1 MLSWARKSGVRGRW
15 VNDITHKGPLM
26 AEAVTIAVDAMS
38 GDAGA
43 KVCVPASIAFARDHP
58 GVRILLVGQREVLE
72 QLATAAGGIPPTV
85 EIRDARQ
92 IVLMDEPPADALRK
106 KKDSSMR
113 VAIDLV
119 REGAAH
125 ACVSA
130 GNTGA
135 LMATGHFVLK
145 MLPGI
150 ERPAIMARLPTRHG
164 AIYML
169 DLGAN
174 ADCTVEQLCQF
185 AIMGSVVARV
195 TEGIERPRIGLL
207 NIGEEDI
214 KGNDTVKQAAVRLAA
229 SHLNYIGFVEADAI
243 QDDRADVVVC
253 DGFSGNVALKS
264 MEGTAKL
271 IRHFLAAEF
280 GGSIYGRLAGVV
292 AWPVLRSLGRRLD
305 PRRYN
310 GASLVGLNGIV
321 IKSHGGADALAF
333 QQAISVAE
341 LEAAKRVP
349 DQIREL
355 MSEQVE

>member
-1 MLSWARKSGVRGRW
+1 
-15 VNDITHKGPLM
+15 M
-26 AEAVTIAVDAMS
+26 ADVTIAVDAMGGDS
-38 GDAGA
+38 GAV
-43 KVCVPASIAFARDHP
+43 VCVPAAIRFVHRHP
-58 GVRILLVGQREVLE
+58 AVRILLVGQREKLE
-72 QLATAAGGIPPTV
+72 ALAAEAGGLPAGV
-85 EIRDARQ
+85 EIHDARQ
-92 IVLMDEPPADALRK
+92 VVAMDEPPADALRK

-113 VAIDLV
+113 VAVDLV
-119 REGAAH
+119 KDGSAN

-135 LMATGHFVLK
+135 LMATGRFVLK
-145 MLPGI
+145 TLPGI

-169 DLGAN
+169 DLGAS
-174 ADCTVEQLCQF
+174 AGCTVEQLYQF
-185 AIMGSVVARV
+185 AVMGSVVASV

-207 NIGEEDI
+207 NIGEEDM
-214 KGNDTVKQAAVRLAA
+214 KGNDTVKEAALRLGG
-229 SHLNYIGFVEADAI
+229 SRLNYIGFVEADAI

-271 IRHFLAAEF
+271 IRHFLDLEF
-280 GGSIYGRLAGVV
+280 RRGLYGRLAGLV
-292 AWPVLRSLGRRLD
+292 AWPVLRSLSRRLD

-321 IKSHGGADALAF
+321 IKSHGGADVLAF
-333 QQAISVAE
+333 ERAISVA
-341 LEAAKRVP
+341 LVEAEKGVP

-355 MSEQVE
+355 LSEQVE

>member
-1 MLSWARKSGVRGRW
+1 
-15 VNDITHKGPLM
+15 M
-26 AEAVTIAVDAMS
+26 AEPITIAVDAMG

-43 KVCVPASIAFARDHP
+43 EVCVPASIEFVRQQSA
-58 GVRILLVGQREVLE
+58 VRILLVGQREVVEALA
-72 QLATAAGGIPPTV
+72 ATAGGLPASV
-85 EIRDARQ
+85 EIHDARQ
-92 IVLMDEPPADALRK
+92 VVAMDERPADALRK

-113 VAIDLV
+113 VAVDLV
-119 REGAAH
+119 KNGLAN

-135 LMATGHFVLK
+135 LMATGRFVLK
-145 MLPGI
+145 TLPGI

-174 ADCTVEQLCQF
+174 ADCTVEQLYQF
-185 AIMGSVVARV
+185 AVMGSVVARV
-195 TEGIERPRIGLL
+195 TEGIDRPRIGLL

-214 KGNDTVKQAAVRLAA
+214 KGNEIVKQAAVRLAG
-229 SHLNYIGFVEADAI
+229 SRLHYVGFVEADAI

-271 IRHFLAAEF
+271 IRHFLELEF
-280 GGSIYGRLAGVV
+280 RGSLYGQFAGFV
-292 AWPVLRSLGRRLD
+292 AWPILGSLGRRLD

-310 GASLVGLNGIV
+310 GASLVGLDGIV
-321 IKSHGGADALAF
+321 IKSHGGADILAF
-333 QQAISVAE
+333 QQAISVAHV
-341 LEAAKRVP
+341 EAEKRVP

-355 MSEQVE
+355 LSEQVE

>member
-1 MLSWARKSGVRGRW
+1 
-15 VNDITHKGPLM
+15 M
-26 AEAVTIAVDAMS
+26 AAPVTIAVDAMG

-43 KVCVPASIAFARDHP
+43 AVCVPASIEFVRRHP
-58 GVRILLVGQREVLE
+58 GVHILLVGQRAVLE
-72 QLATAAGGIPPTV
+72 SLASASGGLPPGA
-85 EIRDARQ
+85 EIRDATQ
-92 IVLMDEPPADALRK
+92 VVAMDEPPAEALRR

-113 VAIDLV
+113 VAVDLV
-119 REGAAH
+119 KDRSAQ

-135 LMATGHFVLK
+135 LMATGRFVLK
-145 MLPGI
+145 TLPGI
-150 ERPAIMARLPTRHG
+150 ERPAIMARIPTRHG

-174 ADCTVEQLCQF
+174 ADCTVEQLYQF
-185 AIMGSVVARV
+185 AVMGSVVARV
-195 TEGIERPRIGLL
+195 TEGLERPRIGLL

-214 KGNDTVKQAAVRLAA
+214 KGNETVKQAATRLGA
-229 SHLNYIGFVEADAI
+229 SRLNYVGFVEADAI

-271 IRHFLAAEF
+271 IRHFLEIEF
-280 GGSIYGRLAGVV
+280 RGGLYGRLAGLV

-310 GASLVGLNGIV
+310 GASLVGLDGIV
-321 IKSHGGADALAF
+321 IKSHGGADVLAF
-333 QQAISVAE
+333 QQAISVA
-341 LEAAKRVP
+341 LVEAEKGVP

-355 MSEQVE
+355 LTEQVS